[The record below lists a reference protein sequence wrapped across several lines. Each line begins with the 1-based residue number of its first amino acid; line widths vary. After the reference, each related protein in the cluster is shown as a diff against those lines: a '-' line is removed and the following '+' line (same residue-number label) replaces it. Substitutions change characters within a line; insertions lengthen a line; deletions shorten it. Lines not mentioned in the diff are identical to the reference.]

1 MLFKNKQNENRLKN
15 EERMGLNKSVNK
27 SILQKYYAKKSN
39 SGIPAILHTYCT
51 PFIKTQ
57 V

>member
-1 MLFKNKQNENRLKN
+1 MLFKNKQNENRVKN
-15 EERMGLNKSVNK
+15 EERMGSNKSVHK
-27 SILQKYYAKKSN
+27 SILQKYYAKKIQLGN
-39 SGIPAILHTYCT
+39 TWDTTYCT